1 MYRNRFSTLYLT
13 DRIDGDFLNCNEIYK
28 NYLCDISTKI
38 TLWLVIVF
46 DNVGFKRV
54 FSFLLHSNSAGDMLY
69 AFGSVEWYNK
79 LTKNIAE

>member
-54 FSFLLHSNSAGDMLY
+54 LNSNSAGDMLY

>member
-1 MYRNRFSTLYLT
+1 M
-13 DRIDGDFLNCNEIYK
+13 K
-28 NYLCDISTKI
+28 STKI
-38 TLWLVIVF
+38 IFVTYLQKLLLWLVIVF